1 MRKEPE
7 LPTGGL
13 EPNRP
18 DNRTESG
25 ELERPQLKRRKI
37 DCGVDGPD
45 RRQMPRGSD
54 RRNAGFTFPPAAE
67 A

>member
-1 MRKEPE
+1 MRKRPE
-7 LPTGGL
+7 VAVGNLD
-13 EPNRP
+13 PNRP

-37 DCGVDGPD
+37 DCGVDSSD
-45 RRQMPRGSD
+45 RRQMPRGAE
-54 RRNAGFTFPPAAE
+54 RRSTGFIFPPAAE